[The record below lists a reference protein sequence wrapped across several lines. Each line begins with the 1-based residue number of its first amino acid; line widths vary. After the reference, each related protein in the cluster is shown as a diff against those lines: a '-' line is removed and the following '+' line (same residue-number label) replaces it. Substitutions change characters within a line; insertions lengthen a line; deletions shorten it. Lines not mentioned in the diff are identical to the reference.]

1 MKKLFL
7 LLTCLGFSSYT
18 KSKEL
23 TSEHSHKMEVK
34 FTVEA
39 SPKTRADWQKIEDAF
54 APFVTKAQ
62 TEEGENLSALLDELK
77 PALLSI
83 PEICNENEMNGTV
96 HLSIDTHTPEEFA
109 VS

>member
-18 KSKEL
+18 KPKES
-23 TSEHSHKMEVK
+23 TSEYSHKMEIR

-39 SPKTRADWQKIEDAF
+39 SPKTHANWQKIEDAF

-62 TEEGENLSALLDELK
+62 TEEGRNLPALLDELK

-83 PEICNENEMNGTV
+83 PEICNENEINGTV
-96 HLSIDTHTPEEFA
+96 HLNIESHTPEGFN